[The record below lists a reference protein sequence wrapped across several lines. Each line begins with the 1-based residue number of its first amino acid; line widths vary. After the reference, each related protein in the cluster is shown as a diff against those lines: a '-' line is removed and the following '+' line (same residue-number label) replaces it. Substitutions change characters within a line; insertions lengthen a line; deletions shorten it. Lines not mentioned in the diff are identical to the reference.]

1 MNEGMAIE
9 KQRTLMDALERLEQ
23 RVKFASEIA
32 GQSRVLVDKF
42 ERTENAPKGSEGILT
57 EKKVIVPNIV
67 ELFDSLSSK
76 INDSLEVIAMNIER
90 SKNFIG

>member
-1 MNEGMAIE
+1 MNEGMTME
-9 KQRTLMDALERLEQ
+9 KPRTLMDALERLDQ

-32 GQSRVLVDKF
+32 GQSRVLIDKF
-42 ERTENAPKGSEGILT
+42 ERTENAPKGSEGLLA
-57 EKKVIVPNIV
+57 EKKANIPNIV

-76 INDSLEVIAMNIER
+76 INDSLEVIAMNIEK